1 MLANEPQVEPNL
13 VTMQVM
19 VMVGMRLKHAH
30 YPVYPAVCLPHPFK
44 SQWQICSTLYSKLSA
59 FFASKLRVSSQN
71 TENAYIPTQ
80 KVDSALKLSSNC

>member
-30 YPVYPAVCLPHPFK
+30 YPVPYWSFK
-44 SQWQICSTLYSKLSA
+44 QS
-59 FFASKLRVSSQN
+59 N
-71 TENAYIPTQ
+71 THRR
-80 KVDSALKLSSNC
+80 SGWFGGG

>member
-44 SQWQICSTLYSKLSA
+44 SQW
-59 FFASKLRVSSQN
+59 
-71 TENAYIPTQ
+71 
-80 KVDSALKLSSNC
+80 